1 MSEQRGSSRDQT
13 AQEMPAGMRAVSQQR
28 PPVPPFDPYFPLPT
42 PGSSEA
48 PPTKSHVPFRI
59 YGPTRR

>member
-1 MSEQRGSSRDQT
+1 MSEQRGSSDQ
-13 AQEMPAGMRAVSQQR
+13 AAKEMPAGMRAMSQQR

-42 PGSSEA
+42 PRSSAA
-48 PPTKSHVPFRI
+48 PETKSHVPFRI